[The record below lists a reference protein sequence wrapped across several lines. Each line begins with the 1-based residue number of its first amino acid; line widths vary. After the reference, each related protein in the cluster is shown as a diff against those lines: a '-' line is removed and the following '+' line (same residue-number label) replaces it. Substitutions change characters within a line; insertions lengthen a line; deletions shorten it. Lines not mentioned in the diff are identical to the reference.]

1 MSLRVLS
8 PLPWVQV
15 NLLRK
20 MHVTGVVTQG
30 ASRSG
35 NAEYV
40 KSFKVAYSLN
50 GKKFQFVQEED
61 DSGDKVRL
69 LGPCER
75 TVVSTPGAPVL
86 FEGPNEARV
95 P

>member
-1 MSLRVLS
+1 
-8 PLPWVQV
+8 
-15 NLLRK
+15 

-35 NAEYV
+35 SAEYV

-69 LGPCER
+69 LGSCER
-75 TVVSTPGAPVL
+75 TVISTLGLQCCLRAS
-86 FEGPNEARV
+86 NEARV